1 MENWHPILAAVEEPT
16 GSWRMLDGLGKQ
28 YGTIEIRRVRND
40 TDTRYRVTF
49 RGEVIGWA
57 TTLRLACEQVH
68 AAFLRAH
75 GPGGGPIAGWGEAP
89 AQARRGAGERVGRRS

>member
-1 MENWHPILAAVEEPT
+1 VEKWHPILAAVEGPT
-16 GSWRMLDGLGKQ
+16 GTWRMLDGLGKQ
-28 YGTIEIRRVRND
+28 YGTIEIRRVMND

-75 GPGGGPIAGWGEAP
+75 GPAGGPIAGWGEAP
-89 AQARRGAGERVGRRS
+89 AQDRTREGQRVGRR

>member
-1 MENWHPILAAVEEPT
+1 MEKWHPILAAVEGPT
-16 GSWRMLDGLGKQ
+16 GTWRMLDGLGKQ
-28 YGTIEIRRVRND
+28 YGTIEIRRVMND

-49 RGEVIGWA
+49 RDEVIGWA

-89 AQARRGAGERVGRRS
+89 APGRPREGQPVGRR